1 MEIEVRKYLYD
12 IQQACR
18 LILDFTQ
25 GQTFTAYQSNPMM
38 KSAVERQFITV
49 GKVLNKAVQKAPS
62 LTEQV
67 SDVRKI
73 IDFRNILTH
82 GYTNV
87 SDAVVWDILATNL
100 PKLVQEVDSLLNQ

>member
-1 MEIEVRKYLYD
+1 
-12 IQQACR
+12 

-25 GQTFTAYQSNPMM
+25 GKTFTGYQSNPMM

-49 GKVLNKAVQKAPS
+49 GEALNKAVQKAPS

-87 SDAVVWDILATNL
+87 SDAVVWDILANNL